1 MIGAALL
8 VLAALSAP
16 AIDAQGRTPD
26 TDETIAV
33 TKGARLVVENFAGEV
48 VIRTWNRDSLRV
60 HGRRI
65 KVSVTPT
72 AAAVRVRSQGAQGS
86 VDYQITVPAW
96 MPLRVVGTFAFIDIE
111 GAQSEV
117 FAETTRGDV
126 LVKGGTGAVTARSI
140 EGDVIVEGASGRIT
154 ASALNENVRITRSS
168 GDITADSNNGDITM
182 TGVKAQ
188 NIEASTINGD
198 ISFEGAPA
206 DRGRYRFT
214 THNGNIGVDVPPGSN
229 VSLPPDP
236 HRTSS
241 PAVPVTRSAPEVGAL
256 SQPSVTDSE
265 NSDVDWSCPAGPSSV
280 AVATMESPAAAI
292 PASAAPNCASPL
304 ASVVTVNAPRN
315 VSPSPYPEASA
326 VELAKTSIR

>member
-8 VLAALSAP
+8 VLAALGAP
-16 AIDAQGRTPD
+16 AIHAQGRTPD

-33 TKGARLVVENFAGEV
+33 TKGTRLVVENFAGEV

-60 HGRRI
+60 QATHGRRN
-65 KVSVTPT
+65 KVSVAPT
-72 AAAVRVRSQGAQGS
+72 AAGVRVRSQGAQGS

-140 EGDVIVEGASGRIT
+140 EGDVVVEGASGRIT
-154 ASALNENVRITRSS
+154 ASALNESVRITRSS

-182 TGVKAQ
+182 TGITAQ

-198 ISFEGAPA
+198 ISFEGTPA

-214 THNGNIGVDVPPGSN
+214 THNGNIGVDVPAGSN
-229 VSLPPDP
+229 VSFNVRTYEGQFSSALELQGPPRSEVRQGR
-236 HRTSS
+236 RT
-241 PAVPVTRSAPEVGAL
+241 TYTLGTGSAEMELESFGGAIRI
-256 SQPSVTDSE
+256 
-265 NSDVDWSCPAGPSSV
+265 GP
-280 AVATMESPAAAI
+280 
-292 PASAAPNCASPL
+292 
-304 ASVVTVNAPRN
+304 PRR
-315 VSPSPYPEASA
+315 
-326 VELAKTSIR
+326 K

>member
-1 MIGAALL
+1 MFGAALI

-16 AIDAQGRTPD
+16 AIDAQGRGPD

-33 TKGARLVVENFAGEV
+33 TKGTRLVVENFAGEV
-48 VIRTWNRDSLRV
+48 VIRTWDRDSLRV
-60 HGRRI
+60 QATHGRRI
-65 KVSVTPT
+65 KVSVAPT
-72 AAAVRVRSQGAQGS
+72 AAGVRVRSQGAQGS
-86 VDYQITVPAW
+86 VDYQITAPAW

-182 TGVKAQ
+182 TDVRAQ
-188 NIEASTINGD
+188 NIEAGTINGD
-198 ISFEGAPA
+198 ISFAGAPA

-214 THNGNIGVDVPPGSN
+214 THNGNIGVDVPQGSN
-229 VSLPPDP
+229 VSFNVRTYQGRFSSTLELQGPPRSEVRQGR
-236 HRTSS
+236 RT
-241 PAVPVTRSAPEVGAL
+241 TYTLGTGSAEMELESFGGAIRVG
-256 SQPSVTDSE
+256 P
-265 NSDVDWSCPAGPSSV
+265 PK
-280 AVATMESPAAAI
+280 
-292 PASAAPNCASPL
+292 
-304 ASVVTVNAPRN
+304 R
-315 VSPSPYPEASA
+315 
-326 VELAKTSIR
+326 K